1 MSEYKTVPAECRKV
15 FSDAERHASTAS
27 AKRTRISGDVDEV
40 RGACSQGEAARIA
53 SALSAVYNRV
63 LGRASQGAVQQ
74 IRSAVA
80 GGRAALGAIEA
91 GTNEMVEQFEI
102 DAHIVDDIR
111 LMDGKPL

>member
-1 MSEYKTVPAECRKV
+1 M
-15 FSDAERHASTAS
+15 
-27 AKRTRISGDVDEV
+27 
-40 RGACSQGEAARIA
+40 
-53 SALSAVYNRV
+53 
-63 LGRASQGAVQQ
+63 QQ